1 MDSHGSWVIVAS
13 FAAGDYSDMVVQ
25 HSVQVKDDEASAQE
39 FVGFLVIQLVF
50 AKASSNWLKK
60 IHPSE

>member
-1 MDSHGSWVIVAS
+1 MAS